1 METNDKIKNSS
12 SVSFTLDVKNGKAV
26 STRPRSDV
34 KKSSVSDLVAML
46 DKKDTDAVAKAE
58 TKQNPDK
65 TVKDTANASSKV
77 STEKS
82 KQFIPISN
90 EKTEFQKMTSFD
102 AGKRTSA
109 RRPTV
114 GRKVII
120 GEEKAP
126 APKPV
131 QEKVSSADNNAV
143 EMPKDPSLLTREERM
158 ALRRERA
165 LLKNRRVIFK
175 NTALLFLIVIIL
187 VNVINLLTPDK
198 DKSLNESRALQ
209 GFPSFSVSSLL
220 DGSFGSQLE
229 DYVTDQF
236 FMRDN
241 WITLKLNGD
250 KALGKKETNGVIL
263 GKDGYLMEDPDE
275 VDYSNVDKN
284 IAALNSFAQS
294 HTGLKINM
302 AIIPN
307 NVTTMKD
314 YLPKNIPVRDQTQDL
329 AYLMNNLDAGI
340 NFIDTTATLKAH
352 EDDYIYYRTDH
363 HWTSLGAYYA
373 FMDMAS
379 DLGISDP
386 ISSYNVYTVTDSFE
400 GTMSSKSGSHIKKYR
415 DSIEVYTP
423 AGVDSQFYVLYNDT
437 YEKSASLYQS
447 DKLNDKDKYTVF
459 LGGNHPQVTINTTV
473 NNGKVLL
480 LIKDSYA
487 NSFVQFL
494 TPYYEEIVMIDPR
507 YYYESVSSIIDSE
520 SVTDVLFLYNCNTY
534 MGDTSLANVLG

>member
-1 METNDKIKNSS
+1 MENNDKTKN

-26 STRPRSDV
+26 SSRPRSDV
-34 KKSSVSDLVAML
+34 KKSSVNDLVAML
-46 DKKDTDAVAKAE
+46 EKNDTETAAKAKTKQSPDKKVSNRESTSPKA
-58 TKQNPDK
+58 
-65 TVKDTANASSKV
+65 

-82 KQFIPISN
+82 VQFTSVSG

-102 AGKRTSA
+102 TAKRTAS

-126 APKPV
+126 TPKPS
-131 QEKVSSADNNAV
+131 QETAPVKENTPA
-143 EMPKDPSLLTREERM
+143 ETKDPSTLTREERV

-175 NTALLFLIVIIL
+175 NATLLFLAVIIL

-198 DKSLNESRALQ
+198 DKSVNESRSLQ
-209 GFPSFSVSSLL
+209 SFPSLSLSSLL
-220 DGSFGSQLE
+220 DGSLGSQLE

-250 KALGKKETNGVIL
+250 KALGKKEVNGVIL
-263 GKDGYLMEDPDE
+263 GKNGYLMEDPDE
-275 VDYSNVDKN
+275 VDFTNVDKN

-352 EDDYIYYRTDH
+352 QDDYIYYRTDH

>member
-1 METNDKIKNSS
+1 MEINDRIKNSS
-12 SVSFTLDVKNGKAV
+12 SASFTLEVKNGKAV
-26 STRPRSDV
+26 SSRPRSDV
-34 KKSSVSDLVAML
+34 KKSTVNDLVEML
-46 DKKDTDAVAKAE
+46 NKQDNDTAKKPKAE
-58 TKQNPDK
+58 Q
-65 TVKDTANASSKV
+65 
-77 STEKS
+77 STEKKINKSQDKAS
-82 KQFIPISN
+82 KASSAENYQFIAN
-90 EKTEFQKMTSFD
+90 NNDKTEFQKMTSFD
-102 AGKRTSA
+102 VGKRTSSS
-109 RRPTV
+109 RPTS

-120 GEEKAP
+120 GEEKAAKQEP
-126 APKPV
+126 SKKPV
-131 QEKVSSADNNAV
+131 SENSGNPTEEK
-143 EMPKDPSLLTREERM
+143 KDPALLTREERA

-165 LLKNRRVIFK
+165 LAKNRKVIYK
-175 NTALLFLIVIIL
+175 NATLLLLAVIVL
-187 VNVINLLTPDK
+187 VNMINLLTPDK

-209 GFPSFSVSSLL
+209 GFPTFSVSSLL

-263 GKDGYLMEDPDE
+263 GKGGYLMEDPDE
-275 VDYSNVDKN
+275 VDYTNVDKN